1 MNNTTLGR
9 QLNDIFETLYHLFN
23 YTIVTPKYLSY
34 LHIQKAIGDFMS
46 TVETES
52 QLDMSQEKRE
62 GLGELYFESG
72 NNGVNVIYYP
82 FDSNSYNI
90 CPFKMNDLFY
100 TWNKALECIIDNCD
114 DINNVNKA
122 KILQQK
128 ILNLLV

>member
-23 YTIVTPKYLSY
+23 DTVMIPEYSNY
-34 LHIQKAIGDFMS
+34 LHIQKAITEFMG
-46 TVETES
+46 TIETEC
-52 QLDMSQEKRE
+52 QLDMSQEK
-62 GLGELYFESG
+62 LGELYFESG
-72 NNGVNVIYYP
+72 NIVIYYP

-100 TWNKALECIIDNCD
+100 TWNNALECIIDNCH
-114 DINNVNKA
+114 DIDNVNKA